1 MNRMSKLIDFD
12 QSEITI
18 KNNFLKIASD
28 YIGSEYEVSK
38 ENAPKLTDMLRYFT
52 GNEGLDLNKGI
63 YLYGTFGCGKTALM
77 ASIRR
82 YLATYFPFNANGFLS
97 VSLEK
102 IIEDYKSD
110 GNIAKY
116 SYGINDNPINL
127 CIDEFGKEMNEKI
140 YGTSADSVIKSMF
153 MVRYELFGRG
163 KLTHVT
169 SNFSPEEL
177 NLEPILKDRMA
188 EMFNFIHLKG
198 DSFRK

>member
-1 MNRMSKLIDFD
+1 MNRISKLIDFN
-12 QSEITI
+12 ENEVVI
-18 KNNFLKIASD
+18 KKQFLNIASVI
-28 YIGSEYEVSK
+28 IGKEYEVDK
-38 ENAPKLTDMLRYFT
+38 VYAPILTEMLRYFT

-63 YLYGTFGCGKTALM
+63 YLHGTYGSGKTVLM

-82 YLATYFPFNANGFLS
+82 FLATYFPFNANGFLS

-127 CIDEFGKEMNEKI
+127 CIDEFGKEMTEKI
-140 YGTSADSVIKSMF
+140 YGTSADSIIKSLF

-177 NLEPILKDRMA
+177 NVEPILKDRMA
-188 EMFNFIHLKG
+188 EMFNFIEIKG
-198 DSFRK
+198 ESFRK